1 MSPAPPQRRRHFTC
15 HRHPTKAVTG
25 FCAACL
31 RERLAGIDPD
41 THQETPI
48 THLALELRR
57 SKSFSSSSNPNASSS
72 TTSTSATTNTTIS
85 EPRRRS
91 CEVRPRNSLSE
102 LFHHD
107 DDGPTIES
115 YAKAKAK
122 AKAVVSEL
130 EMLRG
135 DEDGDGEIRVFGGDE
150 IVPPDVEY
158 DFEEEDGELKTMKEF
173 IDLEWDKKKVTN
185 SGKSFWE
192 AASVFSKKLGKWQLK
207 QRKKKDEKKPTSEDG
222 PAPDNDK
229 GILKKLKDTLTEVG
243 EYAGRRRSCDAD
255 PRHSLDPGRLSIE
268 ESRRSFDEPRASWDG
283 YLIGRAYPGFTPL
296 VSVVEDDVKLAVDD
310 KTSVENPTE
319 PSGDLKKEDGSIS
332 PGGTAQTVSYYS
344 DPHRRRRSFD
354 RSGSVKM
361 PGLELGDD
369 ELKSISN
376 AKVSPETVDLFHHGA
391 KLLVTEK
398 ELRDSNWYS
407 VRDCNVVG
415 NPGSTPKDV
424 VQPGGGGGGDIKKG
438 SKFKKLPKWR
448 NVLSMFG
455 GNHKSSKPA
464 DVESSSS
471 NGSGKLVVD
480 GLIVAGPLEKMA
492 NQQKLTAGSCM
503 VSARNSCDGSSMGAM
518 QRRDQL
524 MLSRNKSARY
534 SPSPNSNVDNGLMR
548 FYLTPLRND
557 ISRSKSGKSRLKNP
571 LSMGRNVL

>member
-130 EMLRG
+130 EMLR
-135 DEDGDGEIRVFGGDE
+135 
-150 IVPPDVEY
+150 
-158 DFEEEDGELKTMKEF
+158 
-173 IDLEWDKKKVTN
+173 
-185 SGKSFWE
+185 
-192 AASVFSKKLGKWQLK
+192 KKLGKWQLK

-296 VSVVEDDVKLAVDD
+296 VSVVEDDVKLGVDD

-424 VQPGGGGGGDIKKG
+424 VQPGGGGGGDNKKG

-480 GLIVAGPLEKMA
+480 GMIVAGPLEKMA

-571 LSMGRNVL
+571 LSMARNVL